1 MQIIL
6 SKHDPN
12 PIYLQ
17 ITVQIQAQILDGT
30 LAKGTELPSIRA
42 LANNLHVSV
51 ITTKRAYQE
60 LQRSGFVE
68 TVAGKAT
75 YVVDSLSYTFRET
88 QLLELEKELDALAL
102 RAPQLSLSQDEFLSA
117 AEESYA
123 QAAEHSPGVEGSGDP
138 STHVPAAAHDSPNLK
153 PVSTPQ
159 GSKSKGV

>member
-6 SKHDPN
+6 SKQDPN

-42 LANNLHVSV
+42 LANDLHVSV

-75 YVVDSLSYTFRET
+75 YVVDSLSHTFRET
-88 QLLELEKELDALAL
+88 QLRELEKELDALAL
-102 RAPQLSLSQDEFLSA
+102 RAHQLSLSQDKFLSA

-123 QAAEHSPGVEGSGDP
+123 QAEEYKTGTEGAGDP
-138 STHVPAAAHDSPNLK
+138 STHVPTGAHNSPTLKTVPAAQAP
-153 PVSTPQ
+153 
-159 GSKSKGV
+159 KSKGV